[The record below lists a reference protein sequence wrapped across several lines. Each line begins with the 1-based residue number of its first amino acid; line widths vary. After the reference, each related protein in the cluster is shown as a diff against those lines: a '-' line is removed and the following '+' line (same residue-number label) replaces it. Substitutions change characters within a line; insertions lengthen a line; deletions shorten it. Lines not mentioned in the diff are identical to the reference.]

1 LNSLL
6 AVSDEAATADPNA
19 NPQAYADVVTR
30 LNTIQRSWTRR
41 IEAHYRDARR
51 MGGTR
56 RPRTS
61 EELSVAGLG
70 LLGRIADI
78 LDGMHD
84 QFRYL
89 VSLRLAGAHPS
100 EYWR

>member
-1 LNSLL
+1 
-6 AVSDEAATADPNA
+6 
-19 NPQAYADVVTR
+19 VVTR

-41 IEAHYRDARR
+41 IEAHYRYARR
-51 MGGTR
+51 MGGAR

-61 EELSVAGLG
+61 EELTIAGLS

-89 VSLRLAGAHPS
+89 VSLHLPGDHPS
-100 EYWR
+100 ECWR